1 MYPSKLCVAFLLL
14 ISLRRNP
21 SPTADTKPTVGGNCH
36 NASMLTTFAVGGYR
50 SLVDVIVPLGQLTV
64 ISGANGT
71 GKSNLYRA
79 LRLLAS
85 AGEGRIVGAIAR
97 EGGLESALWAGPEV
111 PGGQGGPRS
120 RPVSLRLGYSSD
132 EYGYL
137 TDLGLP
143 QVDPARSFFTRD
155 PEVKREQVFVGPFA
169 RPASVLVDR
178 TRAAVRVR
186 ENTGW
191 RALPQMLGPGQSV
204 LLDLE
209 DATALPDTLRVRHR
223 MAQWR
228 FYDHFRTDPDAP
240 SRAPQVGTRTRWL
253 SGNGADL
260 AAVWATAIE
269 SAQDRELNG
278 AVADAFP
285 GSRVSIDA
293 SGGVFRLLLEQPG
306 LLRPMTT
313 AELSDGTLRYLLLC
327 AALLPTDPPPL
338 IVVNEPEASL
348 HESLIPALGQLIATA
363 ARRTQVIVVTHSRVL
378 HRSLA
383 EAGIG
388 SGEHSSIELA
398 SDGTGTQVAGQGI
411 LDVPRWEWP
420 KR

>member
-1 MYPSKLCVAFLLL
+1 
-14 ISLRRNP
+14 
-21 SPTADTKPTVGGNCH
+21 
-36 NASMLTTFAVGGYR
+36 MLSTFAVAGYR
-50 SLVDVIVPLGQLTV
+50 SLVDVIVPLSQLTV
-64 ISGANGT
+64 VSGANGT

-79 LRLLAS
+79 LRLLAA

-111 PGGQGGPRS
+111 PGGQGGSRS
-120 RPVSLRLGYSSD
+120 RPVSLQLGYSSD

-143 QVDPARSFFTRD
+143 QVDPERSFFRRD

-186 ENTGW
+186 DNGSGW

-228 FYDHFRTDPDAP
+228 FYDHFRTDPEAP

-253 SGNGADL
+253 SDDGSDL

-269 SAQDRELNG
+269 SGQDRDLNG

-285 GSRVSIDA
+285 GSRVSIEV
-293 SGGVFRLLLEQPG
+293 SHGVFRVQFEQPG

-348 HESLIPALGQLIATA
+348 HESLIPALGQLIAMA

-378 HRSLA
+378 QRSLA

-388 SGEHSSIELA
+388 AASAAGGEALSMIELT
-398 SDGTGTQVAGQGI
+398 SDGLGTQVAGQGL

>member
-1 MYPSKLCVAFLLL
+1 
-14 ISLRRNP
+14 
-21 SPTADTKPTVGGNCH
+21 
-36 NASMLTTFAVGGYR
+36 MLSTFAVAGYR
-50 SLVDVIVPLGQLTV
+50 SLVDVIVPLSQLTV
-64 ISGANGT
+64 VSGANGT

-79 LRLLAS
+79 LRLLAA

-120 RPVSLRLGYSSD
+120 RPISLRLGYSSD

-143 QVDPARSFFTRD
+143 QVDPQRSFFRQD

-186 ENTGW
+186 DNDIGW
-191 RALPQMLGPGQSV
+191 RALPQTLGPGQSV

-228 FYDHFRTDPDAP
+228 FYDHFRTDPEAP

-253 SGNGADL
+253 SDDGSDL

-269 SAQDRELNG
+269 SGQDRDLNG

-285 GSRVSIDA
+285 GSRVSVEV
-293 SGGVFRLLLEQPG
+293 SHGVFRMQLEQPG
-306 LLRPMTT
+306 LLRPMAT

-327 AALLPTDPPPL
+327 AALLPADPPPL

-378 HRSLA
+378 QRSLA

-388 SGEHSSIELA
+388 AASAAGGEALSMIELT
-398 SDGTGTQVAGQGI
+398 SDGLGTRVAGQGL